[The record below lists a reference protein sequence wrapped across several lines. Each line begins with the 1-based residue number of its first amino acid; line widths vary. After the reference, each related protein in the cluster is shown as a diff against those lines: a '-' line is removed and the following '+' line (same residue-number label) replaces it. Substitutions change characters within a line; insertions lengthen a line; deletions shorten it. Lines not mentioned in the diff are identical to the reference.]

1 MEAVPRV
8 PNVAGALPP
17 GRRERP
23 LTGTVAAFDRAR
35 GLGTVVDATG
45 RELAFHATA
54 VADGTRSIEPGTEVL
69 FVVVA
74 GHGGRLEARGL
85 VAASPRGEDPPRPPA
100 GPAESARVSPL
111 R

>member
-1 MEAVPRV
+1 MEAVPHV
-8 PNVAGALPP
+8 PNVPHVAGPLPP

-23 LTGTVAAFDRAR
+23 LAGTVVAFDRAR
-35 GLGTVVDATG
+35 GLGTVVDAAG

-54 VADGTRSIEPGTEVL
+54 IADGTRSIEPGTAVH

-85 VAASPRGEDPPRPPA
+85 EAASPRG
-100 GPAESARVSPL
+100 
-111 R
+111 